1 MKRIVSLFS
10 MSLFVV
16 AACGGT
22 TETTVTVPKI
32 DPAEYWTSLV
42 SERYADCF
50 ADLGVQGDATYE
62 VNPSGTTRDGLV
74 LITAAGKTLTFGV
87 GTATGGAKMTVP
99 FNEETINALES
110 VDC

>member
-10 MSLFVV
+10 MSIFVV

-22 TETTVTVPKI
+22 TDTAVTVPKI

-50 ADLGVQGDATYE
+50 ADLGVQGSPSYQE
-62 VNPSGTTRDGLV
+62 NPAGTTRDGLV
-74 LITAAGKTLTFGV
+74 LITVAGKTLTFGV
-87 GTATGGAKMTVP
+87 GTAVGGAKLTVP
-99 FNEETINALES
+99 FNEETVDALES